1 VNEEIALVRKAIE
14 IIEDRKGENVVVID
28 LSDVSMPTSYFV
40 IGEADNSVHMKAI
53 ASHFM
58 KSFPIKARHREGLS
72 ERRWI
77 VMDYGDF
84 IVHIFHKDARAFYN
98 IESLWADHIV
108 AVESLPKDE
117 PEKSAVESADS
128 AESATN
134 FAEFS

>member
-1 VNEEIALVRKAIE
+1 VNEEIALVQKAIE

-28 LSDVSMPTSYFV
+28 LSDVSIPTSYFV

-72 ERRWI
+72 ERRWV
-77 VMDYGDF
+77 VMDYGDM
-84 IVHIFHKDARAFYN
+84 IVHIFHKDARAFYD

-108 AVESLPKDE
+108 TVDSLLAE
-117 PEKSAVESADS
+117 AS
-128 AESATN
+128 AEATVGE
-134 FAEFS
+134 AES

>member
-1 VNEEIALVRKAIE
+1 MNEEIALVRKAIE

-28 LSDVSMPTSYFV
+28 LSDVSIPTSYFV

-72 ERRWI
+72 ERRWV
-77 VMDYGDF
+77 VMDYGDM
-84 IVHIFHKDARAFYN
+84 IVHIFHKDARAFYD

-108 AVESLPKDE
+108 TVDSLLAD
-117 PEKSAVESADS
+117 DS
-128 AESATN
+128 AEATASE
-134 FAEFS
+134 AES

>member
-1 VNEEIALVRKAIE
+1 MNEEIALVRKAIE

-40 IGEADNSVHMKAI
+40 IAEADNSVHMKAI

-58 KSFPIKARHREGLS
+58 KSFPIKALHREGLN

-77 VMDYGDF
+77 VMDYGDM
-84 IVHIFHKDARAFYN
+84 IVHIFHKDARVFYD

-108 AVESLPKDE
+108 SIDSLPSVDAE
-117 PEKSAVESADS
+117 ESVVGADS
-128 AESATN
+128 
-134 FAEFS
+134 

>member
-1 VNEEIALVRKAIE
+1 MNEEIALIQKAIE
-14 IIEDRKGENVVVID
+14 IIEEKKGENVVIMD

-58 KSFPIKARHREGLS
+58 KSFPIKTLHREGLS

-77 VMDYGDF
+77 VMDYGDI
-84 IVHIFHKDARAFYN
+84 IVHIFQKDARAFYD

-108 AVESLPKDE
+108 SVDSLPVDASE
-117 PEKSAVESADS
+117 TDS
-128 AESATN
+128 AESV
-134 FAEFS
+134 S

>member
-1 VNEEIALVRKAIE
+1 MNEEIVLVRKAIE

-28 LSDVSMPTSYFV
+28 LSEVSMPTSYFV

-72 ERRWI
+72 ERRWV
-77 VMDYGDF
+77 VMDYGDI
-84 IVHIFHKDARAFYN
+84 IVHIFHKDARAFYD

-108 AVESLPKDE
+108 PIDSLPAVEFE
-117 PEKSAVESADS
+117 TNATAESAAKS
-128 AESATN
+128 AES
-134 FAEFS
+134 

>member
-1 VNEEIALVRKAIE
+1 MNEETKLVRKAIE
-14 IIEDRKGENVVVID
+14 MIEDRKGENVVVID

-58 KSFPIKARHREGLS
+58 KNFPIKARHREGLS

-77 VMDYGDF
+77 IMDYGDMV
-84 IVHIFHKDARAFYN
+84 VHIFDKEARAFYD

-108 AVESLPKDE
+108 SVESLLQDE
-117 PEKSAVESADS
+117 PETPAAKESIS
-128 AESATN
+128 
-134 FAEFS
+134 